1 MNTISR
7 LSKVPLYYQ
16 LYQILLTQIR
26 DGTLQP
32 EDMLPAESELV
43 DQYDLSRSTVRQ
55 ALELLVND
63 GLIYRK
69 RGQGTFVARATFEQN
84 LTRIVS
90 FWEDMKQRGHEPAT
104 KVLSSELVPSPED
117 VAQALEIEPG
127 EELANIV
134 RLRIADGETMSVEH
148 SFLVHKYCPGVTQ
161 RDYANSSL
169 RQMLADEYNINLV
182 YAKQKI
188 RAVAASS
195 SLAKDLMIEPRDPL
209 LYVERVTFSD
219 LDIPIEFLRIFHRG
233 DRYTFF
239 SELRD

>member
-1 MNTISR
+1 MQMNTVSR
-7 LSKVPLYYQ
+7 FSKVPLYYQ

-43 DQYDLSRSTVRQ
+43 DAYDLSRSTVRQ
-55 ALELLVND
+55 ALDLLVND

-104 KVLSSELVPSPED
+104 KVLSSELVPSPDD
-117 VAQALEIEPG
+117 VAEALDIEPG

-134 RLRIADGETMSVEH
+134 RLRLADGEPMSVE
-148 SFLVHKYCPGVTQ
+148 SRFWYISIA
-161 RDYANSSL
+161 R
-169 RQMLADEYNINLV
+169 E
-182 YAKQKI
+182 
-188 RAVAASS
+188 
-195 SLAKDLMIEPRDPL
+195 
-209 LYVERVTFSD
+209 
-219 LDIPIEFLRIFHRG
+219 
-233 DRYTFF
+233 
-239 SELRD
+239 